1 MAQRNVRS
9 LLLLA
14 DEIDLS
20 VKQELKKTIAVAK
33 RAGQSPDE
41 EAEEDQRIKKAWDSL
56 QR

>member
-1 MAQRNVRS
+1 MS
-9 LLLLA
+9 LA

-33 RAGQSPDE
+33 RAGQAPNE
-41 EAEEDQRIKKAWDSL
+41 EAEEDQKIKTAWDSL